1 MELNAATAR
10 LLELVRDNSRTSAGE
25 ILVGLAAELGMTEE
39 AMLAFG
45 PAQLE
50 QLLEQSVVLVTN
62 P

>member
-1 MELNAATAR
+1 
-10 LLELVRDNSRTSAGE
+10 LLELVRDNSHTSAGDV
-25 ILVGLAAELGMTEE
+25 LGGLAAELGMTEE

-50 QLLEQSVVLVTN
+50 QLIEQSVVLVTN